1 MTLILPETSLEAA
14 IERAE
19 QIREGVKHLKL
30 QNRNQNLGIM
40 TLSVGVACFPEHGLT
55 AESVI
60 HAADEALYRAK
71 KEGRDR
77 VCWPDSRE

>member
-1 MTLILPETSLEAA
+1 
-14 IERAE
+14 
-19 QIREGVKHLKL
+19 
-30 QNRNQNLGIM
+30 
-40 TLSVGVACFPEHGLT
+40 VGVACFPEHGLT